1 MTDSREARNHAC
13 EVKFVVDR
21 AGGEAIRAWARAHL
35 EPDPHGTGPFADE
48 YDTSSLYFD
57 TAQHDV
63 FCRQGSY
70 GRAKYRIRRYS
81 DADFA
86 FLERKL
92 RKPRLVVKRR
102 TRVPLDEIPRL
113 RRRTPGAPW
122 VGSWFGARLDARR
135 LGPACQVSYR
145 RLARGANGSQPPVR
159 LTLDEGMVARPASEL
174 AFADGEGEA
183 LLPGRM
189 ILELK
194 FRGYLPALFRRLV
207 EEFALW
213 PACASKYRLAMIALG
228 HVVAT
233 DDEGGNVNGEPAAG
247 SIGELEG
254 SV

>member
-1 MTDSREARNHAC
+1 MTDLREARNHAC
-13 EVKFVVDR
+13 EVKFVVDG
-21 AGGEAIRAWARAHL
+21 ALGSAIRAWARAHL
-35 EPDPHGTGPFADE
+35 DPDPHGTGPCDDE

-57 TAQHDV
+57 TARYDV
-63 FCRQGSY
+63 FRRQGSY

-102 TRVPLDEIPRL
+102 TRVPLEAIPRL
-113 RRRTPGAPW
+113 GGSSSEAPW

-145 RLARGANGSQPPVR
+145 RLARGSSGSQPPLR
-159 LTLDEGMVARPASEL
+159 LTLDDDMVARPASGL

-183 LLPGRM
+183 ILPGCL

-207 EEFALW
+207 EEFALR
-213 PACASKYRLAMIALG
+213 PARASKYRLGMTTLG
-228 HVVAT
+228 HVVPT
-233 DDEGGNVNGEPAAG
+233 QDED
-247 SIGELEG
+247 ELLDPVSDLRE